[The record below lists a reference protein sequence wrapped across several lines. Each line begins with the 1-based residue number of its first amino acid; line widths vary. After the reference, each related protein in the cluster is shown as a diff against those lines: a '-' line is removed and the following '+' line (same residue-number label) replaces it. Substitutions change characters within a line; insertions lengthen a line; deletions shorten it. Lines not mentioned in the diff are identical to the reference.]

1 MPAQRRT
8 ARQPQLSLA
17 APYVNRGL
25 FASNFLQNH
34 LPNLP
39 EWREAQGSEEAFRR
53 VSELYQQKQRFLE
66 TNPNESQ
73 TEHEFIQPLLDIL
86 WGRENYRV
94 QPPLKTGDIRG
105 RPDYALFLSGQQR
118 DEADKLQ
125 GEQEYWRHAV
135 ALADAKP
142 WASSLDRQ
150 RGSGENPSAQV
161 CHYLYRSQ
169 VRWGILTNG
178 RHWRLFERDRSSP
191 GGIYFEVDLQS
202 ILDQEDVEGFKTFYL
217 FFRREALLPDK
228 TGVSF
233 VEKVFQGSVE
243 HATEVGNRLK
253 DAVYD
258 ALRYLMNGFLA
269 HPANR
274 LHAEEGETL
283 QQVHENSLIV
293 LYRLL
298 FLLYAEDRDLLPCDD
313 PCYRTYSLRELHR
326 EVNASLR
333 NSKRYLPG
341 TTVLWARLC
350 NLFQLIDRGFQEG
363 GRVVVPAYNG
373 GLFSPSHYPHIAH
386 TPQEGIPRWEIGD
399 SYLAEA
405 IDRLAYERERWNEPG
420 TLDVDYATLD
430 VQHLGSIYEGLLE
443 LQPRIAQKPM
453 VETIEQGKVVFK
465 ERTGNAQPARVRGQ
479 QAREVQPG
487 EVYLVTNR
495 GERKATGSY
504 YTPRYIVNYIV
515 ENTLAPLVN
524 KAAEQVAQLRPE
536 VEEEIQ
542 QLQGKQRKWQRSGM
556 PDADKE
562 VARLQEQIEQ
572 QKRRLLEPYL
582 SIKVLDPAM
591 GSGHFLVGAAD
602 FLSLAMAT
610 DPNLLAPEQM
620 GDEEPQAFY
629 KRLVVEHCL
638 YGVDLNPLAVELAK
652 LSLWLHTVSKQ
663 KALSFLDHHLRCGNS
678 LIGARI
684 EEDLSHPPPAPG
696 SKRRSKSATNTQL
709 VLGFEE
715 TLTGTH
721 LHTLLDAFRRI
732 VESPTGNAETERQK
746 DRWYREMDA
755 VRNRFRAV
763 ANCWLAPFFGVPVTA
778 QQYERA
784 VDALSDVEKCN
795 ALTQEQWFQKV
806 QEVARRKRFFHWEL
820 EFPEAFFHPHGFKP
834 QEERGFD
841 AVIGNPPWL
850 GLRTGEIPQD
860 LLEYL
865 RSRYRSAVGQFDLAS
880 VFLDLSCALSSS
892 ARGCIG
898 TVIPKR
904 ILTNESYE
912 VLRYALAIERRLT
925 ASIDLRVAFEG
936 VDNDA
941 AILISAPASDSSSTL
956 LLGRRVDLTSITV
969 SAVDS
974 AVISKMPF
982 YIVPVN
988 SDVRTIKLISDL
1000 VGDDVVPLGGLM
1012 DIARGA
1018 ECGMNHP
1025 SISRIE
1031 TPDSL
1036 PLVDHLDVCRY
1047 SIVHGGWFIDPSK
1060 IDQSTM
1066 KSPDIYRKVP
1076 KLLVRFLSASLIVA
1090 RDDYGY
1096 ASTNLVYHAAVKQGV
1111 PYALNYLLSLLC
1123 SRLLNFW
1130 YRNAFQNEEVKFP
1143 HVQKS
1148 HIERLPIR
1156 RIDFV
1161 TPAEERAKRV
1171 QQGQSL
1177 YEQYLKRE
1185 VALEDVLAFVEQQ
1198 VGCTPDHADAVHD
1211 LLAYLAEQMTTM
1223 HREKAEEMSG
1233 FLRWLETELGTSID
1247 ALQKKT
1253 AIRNYHE
1260 SSLQDLLQ
1268 ALRANSN
1275 ALGEKVHE
1283 REFQQALRKEFEKS
1297 MGKLNP
1303 LQNRIAMTD
1312 RLIDHIV
1319 YRLYGLSEEEI
1330 AIVEASEHSR
1340 QRGEVEGG

>member
-1 MPAQRRT
+1 
-8 ARQPQLSLA
+8 
-17 APYVNRGL
+17 VNRGL

-39 EWREAQGSEEAFRR
+39 EWREAQGSEEALRR
-53 VSELYQQKQRFLE
+53 VSELYQQKKRFLE

-217 FFRREALLPDK
+217 FFRREAFLPDK

-453 VETIEQGKVVFK
+453 VETIEQGRLVFK
-465 ERTGNAQPARVRGQ
+465 ERANGTRPARVRGQ

-562 VARLQEQIEQ
+562 VAKLQEQIEQ

-610 DPNLLAPEQM
+610 DPNLLALDQM

-732 VESPTGNAETERQK
+732 MESPTGDAETERLK

-784 VDALSDVEKCN
+784 VDALSDVEKYN

-841 AVIGNPPWL
+841 AVIGNPPYGAL
-850 GLRTGEIPQD
+850 LDGLERN
-860 LLEYL
+860 
-865 RSRYRSAVGQFDLAS
+865 F
-880 VFLDLSCALSSS
+880 
-892 ARGCIG
+892 ARGVYVSSGSTFDVFGIFMEKG
-898 TVIPKR
+898 TTLLTRHGFLGMIIPSGWLTAR
-904 ILTNESYE
+904 EHVLLRAYVLTNQRPRIIVHLPYDVFPDAYIDCIVWLAQRSGLQSGDVCLVKRFAMQETIWQMPRSTNDYE
-912 VLRYALAIERRLT
+912 
-925 ASIDLRVAFEG
+925 RV
-936 VDNDA
+936 
-941 AILISAPASDSSSTL
+941 
-956 LLGRRVDLTSITV
+956 
-969 SAVDS
+969 
-974 AVISKMPF
+974 
-982 YIVPVN
+982 
-988 SDVRTIKLISDL
+988 
-1000 VGDDVVPLGGLM
+1000 
-1012 DIARGA
+1012 
-1018 ECGMNHP
+1018 
-1025 SISRIE
+1025 SISSWVSDPDRLIITNSGAGFWLRRWKQSDAFIQAGDIIKVSRGITPYIE
-1031 TPDSL
+1031 ACEGETRQTFVGFFGSIK
-1036 PLVDHLDVCRY
+1036 RY
-1047 SIVHGGWFIDPSK
+1047 SIE
-1060 IDQSTM
+1060 
-1066 KSPDIYRKVP
+1066 PDKFAPVVYD
-1076 KLLVRFLSASLIVA
+1076 ASLAEYKPSDYFQGKRLIIRRIISRQRRFHVA
-1090 RDDYGY
+1090 MAFEPFVVNKSY
-1096 ASTNLVYHAAVKQGV
+1096 LVALPIHKD
-1111 PYALNYLLSLLC
+1111 YALEYVLAILN
-1123 SRLLNFW
+1123 SRLLS
-1130 YRNAFQNEEVKFP
+1130 YAFVSMSEIAKRDDFP
-1143 HVQKS
+1143 QVDIATVH
-1148 HIERLPIR
+1148 EFPIR
-1156 RIDFV
+1156 RIGFV

-1177 YEQYLKRE
+1177 YERYLKGE

-1260 SSLQDLLQ
+1260 NSLQDLLQ